1 MNSLRTQ
8 RDADTVRCITI
19 ISTTQIHAQCNIQTE
34 SVPHSTLLCRHENI
48 YMLRPFL
55 VRSFFLTVSSLCTL
69 SATAATFPTQ
79 LNHVLKQA
87 APSLDTNVLSTA
99 LSAMECAL
107 SHGAEP
113 AKRLAVIDFS
123 LPSSEKRLWIFDLH
137 SKQLLLNDFVA
148 HGNRSGD
155 NFATSFSNTNGSH
168 KSSIGLFRTSESY
181 QGKHGY
187 SLRMDGLEPGFNDRA
202 RERAIVI
209 HPAAY
214 VNPDWIQTQGR
225 IGRSQGCPAVRP
237 EIART
242 VIDELKGGQFMFSWY
257 PDQQWLQSSIYLNC
271 RSQQVASR
279 DTKRNTDGS

>member
-1 MNSLRTQ
+1 
-8 RDADTVRCITI
+8 
-19 ISTTQIHAQCNIQTE
+19 
-34 SVPHSTLLCRHENI
+34 
-48 YMLRPFL
+48 MLRSFL
-55 VRSFFLTVSSLCTL
+55 FSSLL
-69 SATAATFPTQ
+69 SVVTSVCAFTANAATFPQQ
-79 LNHVLKQA
+79 LSVSLKQS
-87 APSLDTNVLSTA
+87 APSLNTQVLNTA
-99 LSAMECAL
+99 LSAMQCAL

-123 LPSSEKRLWIFDLH
+123 LPSSDKRLWIFDLQ
-137 SKQLLLNDFVA
+137 SKQLVLHDFVA

-168 KSSIGLFRTSESY
+168 QSSIGLFRTAESY

-187 SLRMDGLEPGFNDRA
+187 SLRMDGLEPGINDRA

-209 HPAAY
+209 HPADY
-214 VNPDWIQTQGR
+214 VNPAWIKTQGR

-242 VIDELKGGQFMFSWY
+242 VIDKLKGGQFMFSWY

-271 RSQQVASR
+271 RTRQVASNTSRHR
-279 DTKRNTDGS
+279 DDS

>member
-1 MNSLRTQ
+1 MF
-8 RDADTVRCITI
+8 
-19 ISTTQIHAQCNIQTE
+19 
-34 SVPHSTLLCRHENI
+34 
-48 YMLRPFL
+48 RPFL
-55 VRSFFLTVSSLCTL
+55 IKSFLAAVTSICAFSVAAANVPLKLTDTL
-69 SATAATFPTQ
+69 
-79 LNHVLKQA
+79 NQA
-87 APSLDTNVLSTA
+87 APTLNNKVLSTA
-99 LSAMECAL
+99 LSAMQCAL

-123 LPSSEKRLWIFDLH
+123 LPSSEKRMWIFDLH
-137 SKQLLLNDFVA
+137 SKKLVLHDFVA

-168 KSSIGLFRTSESY
+168 QSSIGLFRTAESY

-209 HPAAY
+209 HSADY
-214 VNPDWIQTQGR
+214 VNPSWIQSQGR

-237 EIART
+237 EIGST
-242 VIDELKGGQFMFSWY
+242 VVDNLNGGQFMFSWY

-271 RSQQVASR
+271 RKQLVASNSKNKAK
-279 DTKRNTDGS
+279 DNI